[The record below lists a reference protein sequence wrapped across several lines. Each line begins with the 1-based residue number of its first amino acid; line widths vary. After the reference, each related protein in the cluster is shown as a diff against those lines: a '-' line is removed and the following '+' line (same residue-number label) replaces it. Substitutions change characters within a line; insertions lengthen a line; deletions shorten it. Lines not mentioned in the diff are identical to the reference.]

1 MGRFR
6 QSLRQLVRS
15 LSADTVWLPPPSAPG
30 YFNRWEAESRSHR
43 LLVNNLSDSQ
53 RTEFLARGSFDVI
66 GGDTGKRYRIKR
78 DRQMNIE
85 ELDGNGL
92 RTKLLCFMP
101 KGEVPLGDMM
111 LAQKLA
117 LELFETEALGIAIR
131 AAVREEYDEAYPFL
145 RGYPRR

>member
-1 MGRFR
+1 MGSFR
-6 QSLRQLVRS
+6 QAMQQLVRL
-15 LSADTVWLPPPSAPG
+15 LSADTAWLPPPSAPG
-30 YFNRWEAESRSHR
+30 YFNRREAESRSHR
-43 LLVNNLSDSQ
+43 LLVDNLSDTQ

-85 ELDGNGL
+85 ELNRSG
-92 RTKLLCFMP
+92 RRIQQLCFLP
-101 KGEVPLGDMM
+101 KGDVPLGDMM

-131 AAVREEYDEAYPFL
+131 TAVREEYDGAYPFL
-145 RGYPRR
+145 RRYPRR

>member
-1 MGRFR
+1 M
-6 QSLRQLVRS
+6 RQLACS
-15 LSADTVWLPPPSAPG
+15 LSANTPWLPPPSAPG
-30 YFNRWEAESRSHR
+30 YFNRWEAESRSR
-43 LLVNNLSDSQ
+43 RLLLVNLSDTQ
-53 RTEFLARGSFDVI
+53 RTEFLERDSFDVI

-85 ELDGNGL
+85 ELDGNGV

-101 KGEVPLGDMM
+101 KGDVPIGDMM

-131 AAVREEYDEAYPFL
+131 TAVREECDGTHPFV
-145 RGYPRR
+145 RRYPRR

>member
-1 MGRFR
+1 MGSIR
-6 QSLRQLVRS
+6 QAMQQLIR
-15 LSADTVWLPPPSAPG
+15 LLTTDTAWLPPPSAPG

-43 LLVNNLSDSQ
+43 LLVDNLSDTQ

-85 ELDGNGL
+85 ELDRSG
-92 RTKLLCFMP
+92 RRIKQLCFLP
-101 KGEVPLGDMM
+101 KGDVPLGDMM

-131 AAVREEYDEAYPFL
+131 AAVREEYDAAYPFL
-145 RGYPRR
+145 RRYPRR

>member
-1 MGRFR
+1 MGGIR
-6 QSLRQLVRS
+6 QAMQQLVRL
-15 LSADTVWLPPPSAPG
+15 LSADTSWLPPPSAPG
-30 YFNRWEAESRSHR
+30 YFNRREAESRSHR
-43 LLVNNLSDSQ
+43 LLVDNLSDTQ

-85 ELDGNGL
+85 ELDRSG
-92 RTKLLCFMP
+92 RRIKQLCFLP
-101 KGEVPLGDMM
+101 KGDVPLGDMM

-131 AAVREEYDEAYPFL
+131 AAVREEYD
-145 RGYPRR
+145 GYPRR